1 MKTINSIGIAA
12 ISALSLFLV
21 SCSSAPKDPQV
32 TYMEEYTQGG
42 IYYPNFGASQKYY
55 VLYDGNRKCSKNSN
69 VCFMVTKTNQI
80 INSADRC
87 DRCGHCWYV
96 HEKK

>member
-1 MKTINSIGIAA
+1 MKTIKSIGIAA

-32 TYMEEYTQGG
+32 TYMETYTRGVTH
-42 IYYPNFGASQKYY
+42 YPYFGATEKYY
-55 VLYDGNRKCSKNSN
+55 VLYDANRKCSKNSN
-69 VCFMVTKTNQI
+69 ACFVVTKTNQI